1 MLPSKLDSVSQQIL
15 GVFDEKSMQ
24 CESPLPFLITIALCS
39 HPDCLLCVSIFFLK
53 LESGLME
60 AITSKERQKIC
71 FSFDSPDTFCQH
83 AVQKKKNRGFCT
95 LISDLL
101 YPELN

>member
-1 MLPSKLDSVSQQIL
+1 
-15 GVFDEKSMQ
+15 MQ
-24 CESPLPFLITIALCS
+24 YESPLPFLITIPLCS
-39 HPDCLLCVSIFFLK
+39 HSDCLLCVSIFCLK

-71 FSFDSPDTFCQH
+71 FPFDSLDTYC
-83 AVQKKKNRGFCT
+83 VNMLYKKKKRGFCT
-95 LISDLL
+95 LISALL